1 MVALAAHALSVL
13 DSYSYGFALQEASL
27 PFDTG
32 QETADR
38 AQVIMARFAGQDE
51 ERGRAERTDEQPET
65 AKTKRRVSSPRAG
78 GAPASP
84 ADGSGT

>member
-38 AQVIMARFAGQDE
+38 AQVIMARFAG
-51 ERGRAERTDEQPET
+51 RTRNAAALSAQTSSRKQP
-65 AKTKRRVSSPRAG
+65 RPNAG
-78 GAPASP
+78 
-84 ADGSGT
+84 